1 MTTKRVEPAVS
12 VQKAILKQALIK
24 FDNSQTQL
32 AKAVGCSQTMVW
44 KLINGKARVSVEMAR
59 KIHQATDGEC
69 PEYKLR
75 PDFFQLPEEAA

>member
-12 VQKAILKQALIK
+12 VQKAILKRALRK

-32 AKAVGCSQTMVW
+32 AKAIGCSQAMVW
-44 KLINGKARVSVEMAR
+44 KLLNGKARVSVEMAR
-59 KIHQATDGEC
+59 KIHQATEGEC

-75 PDFFQLPEEAA
+75 PDFFQQPEEAA